1 MVQANKKRF
10 NYSVWIPYLYH
21 ANISQKN
28 MQQKRTT
35 RETAKNLRIFGFFW
49 VFPQKK
55 PAEMLCFWDYLP
67 NLTFQVQV
75 SQVSAASPR
84 VPWLQLAHPALRVAP
99 CAWALQPGPAAAG
112 EAVTAEGGAAEEARR
127 RPGRWNPGFPSV

>member
-84 VPWLQLAHPALRVAP
+84 VPRARHGSSWSIQRSALRTAP
-99 CAWALQPGPAAAG
+99 GHCSQGRLPQ
-112 EAVTAEGGAAEEARR
+112 AR
-127 RPGRWNPGFPSV
+127 P